1 MTKHKN
7 VEGYHDPTAGK
18 ALDVLDIE
26 QARITKLVNVI
37 KKIAELV
44 DFEIAERI
52 VFIDKKNGKEM
63 EIKL

>member
-26 QARITKLVNVI
+26 QARITKLINVI

-52 VFIDKKNGKEM
+52 VFIDKKTGK
-63 EIKL
+63 KWR